1 MAVRH
6 APLGVGSLKPLM
18 VVFAV
23 VTTACSAATDAGPGV
38 GATGD
43 GAGGT
48 ARVTFASEQEPR
60 GWNNATASESLLAT
74 GVIVD
79 NVYPSAFVQTPQLD
93 VAMNADLLVSAEQVG
108 DDPQVVEYRIRE
120 EARWSDGTPI
130 SADDFAYAWRQQNG
144 SIPGNDI
151 ASTVGYERIASVEG
165 SAGDKVVTVTFA
177 EPFGPWEGL
186 FHQFLPAHVM
196 RDLPGGW
203 SDGLDGTNV
212 PQFSGGPFRL
222 VDYTPGQSVSLVRN
236 EAWWGE
242 APPLEEIVVRFG
254 ISGGALPQ
262 ALANSEVDIAYP
274 QPQIDLVRQIEDLAP
289 EIQSQLSFGL
299 SFEHLDFNLDH
310 PFLAKKEVREAIA
323 LALDRDALVDAT
335 VAQFD
340 DRAQRLDNRIWMT
353 GQPHYEAHG
362 SRYAR
367 PDIAAARSLLESGG
381 FSEGEDGIYQLDGR
395 RLSLRISTT
404 AGDRLRE
411 DTELV
416 ILDQLAQVGIE
427 ITIDNREGSAVFEKF
442 FPASG
447 DPADRD
453 FDIALFAWAGSPFPG
468 FNSSLYA
475 TGSGQN
481 HMGYVN
487 PELDAL
493 FDEALAETDPVVRA
507 QLYNRADELLWEDL
521 PSLPLYTKPS
531 FLPYRST
538 IANVVD
544 NPTTSGPLWNAEQ
557 WALVHR

>member
-1 MAVRH
+1 VAARH
-6 APLGVGSLKPLM
+6 TPLGVGPLKPVTVLL
-18 VVFAV
+18 AV
-23 VTTACSAATDAGPGV
+23 VATACSPATEAGTGV
-38 GATGD
+38 GATGT
-43 GAGGT
+43 GT
-48 ARVTFASEQEPR
+48 GEAARVTFASEQEPT

-74 GVIVD
+74 AVIVE
-79 NVYPSAFVQTPQLD
+79 NVYPSAFVQTPDLD
-93 VAMNADLLVSAEQVG
+93 VAMNDDLLVSAEQVA

-144 SIPGNDI
+144 SIPGNDV

-165 SAGDKVVTVTFA
+165 SAGDKAVTVTFA

-186 FHQFLPAHVM
+186 FYQLLPAHIM

-203 SDGLDGTNV
+203 SDGLDGTSV

-242 APPLEEIVVRFG
+242 PPLLDEIVVRFG
-254 ISGGALPQ
+254 ISAAALPQ

-274 QPQIDLVRQIEDLAP
+274 QPQIDLVLQIEDLAP

-340 DRAQRLDNRIWMT
+340 DRAQRLDNRIWLT

-367 PDIAAARSLLESGG
+367 PDIAAARSLLESAG
-381 FSEGEDGIYQLDGR
+381 FTEGDDGIYQLDGR

-427 ITIDNREGSAVFEKF
+427 ITIDNREGSAVFERF

-453 FDIALFAWAGSPFPG
+453 FDIALFAWAGSPFPS

-487 PELDAL
+487 PDLDAL

-521 PSLPLYTKPS
+521 PSLPLYTKAT

-557 WALVHR
+557 WALQPR